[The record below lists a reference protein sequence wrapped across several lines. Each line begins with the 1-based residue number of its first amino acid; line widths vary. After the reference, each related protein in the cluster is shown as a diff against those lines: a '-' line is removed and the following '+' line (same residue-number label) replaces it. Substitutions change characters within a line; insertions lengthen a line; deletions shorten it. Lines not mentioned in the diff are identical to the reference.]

1 VLGRKRD
8 CSQLLTVVAITKWPE
23 HPRIPDSR
31 GSETLIGYEDMN
43 FSMIRGLLTQAHL
56 FFLAWNMARMFS
68 SSEFLLQGP
77 ISAFVWGTAI
87 GTKH

>member
-1 VLGRKRD
+1 
-8 CSQLLTVVAITKWPE
+8 
-23 HPRIPDSR
+23 
-31 GSETLIGYEDMN
+31 MN
-43 FSMIRGLLTQAHL
+43 FSMIRGLLMRISS
-56 FFLAWNMARMFS
+56 FLAWNMARMFS

>member
-1 VLGRKRD
+1 
-8 CSQLLTVVAITKWPE
+8 VVAITKWPE

-56 FFLAWNMARMFS
+56 FFFGMEHGQNV
-68 SSEFLLQGP
+68 
-77 ISAFVWGTAI
+77 FV
-87 GTKH
+87 K